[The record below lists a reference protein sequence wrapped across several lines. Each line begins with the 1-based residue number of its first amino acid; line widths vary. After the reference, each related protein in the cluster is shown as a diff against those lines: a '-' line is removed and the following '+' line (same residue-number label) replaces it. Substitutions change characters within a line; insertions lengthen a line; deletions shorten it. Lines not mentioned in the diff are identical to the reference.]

1 MKREEQVRVLSG
13 LMKHLDEGTNVD
25 IGKQMINPVETYL
38 CPDRAEQEWR
48 AFFQNHTQLL
58 GLSADLPEAN
68 SFFTSNELGK
78 PILCTRDQNGEF
90 HAFINACR
98 HRGTVVEKQAR
109 GVRATFSC
117 PFHAW
122 TYSGKGDL
130 VSVPREHQFG
140 HVDKSCYSLTRLPAL
155 ERDGLLWV
163 HPDAE
168 GVINL
173 DDQLGDL
180 ADELAEWNLG
190 GVLFDGDTQYDHA
203 MNWKLAIDTFG
214 ETYHFN
220 VLHKNTLAES
230 FYGNVQMYDTFKRNH
245 RMSLCQKSIDTLR
258 DVPEKDWNVL
268 VGALPVYYFFPNV
281 QLIISHAGPT
291 LVRVYPRGADAGD
304 SYSKVSFYLSA
315 KVREMLEQPGFEEMR
330 AEISNRMQGFGEV
343 IRDEDYVA
351 AESSHR
357 GMAAGHMDH
366 VIFGR
371 NEPALH
377 HYHNTYRE
385 ALGMA
390 PLEVREASSEV

>member
-1 MKREEQVRVLSG
+1 MKHEEQVRILRG
-13 LMKHLDEGTNVD
+13 LMTHLDNGTNVD
-25 IGKQMINPVETYL
+25 TGKQMKNPVDTYL
-38 CPDRAEQEWR
+38 SADRAEQEWEV
-48 AFFQNHTQLL
+48 FFRSHTQLL
-58 GLSADLPEAN
+58 GLSADLPESN
-68 SFFTSNELGK
+68 SFFTSSELGK

-98 HRGTVVEKQAR
+98 HRGTIVETEAR

-130 VSVPREHQFG
+130 VSVPRENQFG
-140 HVDKSCYSLTRLPAL
+140 SVDKTCYSLTRLPAI

-163 HPDAE
+163 HPDPE
-168 GVINL
+168 GVIDL
-173 DDQLGDL
+173 DEQLGDL
-180 ADELAEWNLG
+180 AEELADWNLG
-190 GVLFDGDTQYDHA
+190 RMQFDGEVQYDHS

-220 VLHKNTLAES
+220 VLHKNTLAND
-230 FYGNVQMYDTFKRNH
+230 FYGNVQMYDTYKRNH
-245 RMSLCQKSIDTLR
+245 RMALCQKSIDTLR
-258 DVPEKDWNVL
+258 DVSEKDWNVL
-268 VGALPVYYFFPNV
+268 TGTLPVYYLFPNI
-281 QLIISHAGPT
+281 QLIISPAGPT
-291 LVRVYPRGADAGD
+291 LVRVYPRGANAAD
-304 SYSKVSFYLSA
+304 SYSKISFYLSPQA
-315 KVREMLEQPGFEEMR
+315 IEMMEQPGFEQMR
-330 AEISNRMQGFGEV
+330 AEVGERMKGFGEI

-351 AESSHR
+351 AASSHR

-377 HYHNTYRE
+377 HYHNTYRA

-390 PLEVREASSEV
+390 PLEVV